1 MTGYTHEQLVE
12 ATERAL
18 QGERQTDLSRIYNVP
33 YRTLKLY
40 IKKMRDTGS
49 IVPKRRGPPPVL
61 PTQCEER
68 LQTWIKDMQTNGY
81 PIKRHDILVK
91 VAEICNV
98 LGIPELG
105 EVWYKC
111 FLERH
116 PLITQRQAQVIS
128 RVRNEVD
135 VNGIR
140 TLFYTMAKL
149 IIEERLDGH
158 RLYNMDKT
166 GFASR
171 KKSTKVLALKGSD
184 NMWAKMIAPSFHLT
198 IVAAASA
205 AGDVVPPLLIFPGRQ
220 LDRDVSAARDI
231 PNSAITTSDCGFIN
245 GFLFEKWLTMF
256 DRSIPVSV
264 KRPVVLV
271 FNGYKSHFSAPA
283 VMARA
288 LALRILLVCLPA
300 NGTHLV
306 QPLDVAVFG
315 PFKKVL
321 WQDIFNFMVTI
332 SKKNAVELASAA
344 WKKSPIGTNAVSGF
358 SACGLYP
365 P

>member
-12 ATERAL
+12 ATKRAL
-18 QGERQTDLSRIYNVP
+18 QGEQQTDLSRIYNVP
-33 YRTLKLY
+33 YRSLKLY
-40 IKKMRDTGS
+40 IKRMRDTGS

-68 LQTWIKDMQTNGY
+68 LQTWIKYMQTNGY
-81 PIKRHDILVK
+81 PIKRHDLLVK
-91 VAEICNV
+91 VAEICNAR
-98 LGIPELG
+98 GIPELAEG
-105 EVWYKC
+105 W
-111 FLERH
+111 FLKRH

-140 TLFYTMAKL
+140 TLFFALAKL

-166 GFASR
+166 
-171 KKSTKVLALKGSD
+171 VL
-184 NMWAKMIAPSFHLT
+184 
-198 IVAAASA
+198 
-205 AGDVVPPLLIFPGRQ
+205 
-220 LDRDVSAARDI
+220 
-231 PNSAITTSDCGFIN
+231 
-245 GFLFEKWLTMF
+245 
-256 DRSIPVSV
+256 PVMV
-264 KRPVVLV
+264 
-271 FNGYKSHFSAPA
+271 
-283 VMARA
+283 RA

-315 PFKKVL
+315 PFKKVFR
-321 WQDIFNFMVTI
+321 QDILNFMVAPGPFTI

-344 WKKSPIGTNAVSGF
+344 
-358 SACGLYP
+358 
-365 P
+365 

>member
-12 ATERAL
+12 ATEPAL
-18 QGERQTDLSRIYNVP
+18 QGERQADLSRIYNVP

-40 IKKMRDTGS
+40 ITKMTDTGS

-68 LQTWIKDMQTNGY
+68 LQTWIKYIQTNGY
-81 PIKRHDILVK
+81 PIKRHDLLVK
-91 VAEICNV
+91 VAEFCNAR
-98 LGIPELG
+98 GIPELAEG
-105 EVWYKC
+105 W
-111 FLERH
+111 FLKRH

-140 TLFYTMAKL
+140 TLFFAMAKL

-158 RLYNMDKT
+158 R
-166 GFASR
+166 FIPAS
-171 KKSTKVLALKGSD
+171 V
-184 NMWAKMIAPSFHLT
+184 
-198 IVAAASA
+198 
-205 AGDVVPPLLIFPGRQ
+205 Q
-220 LDRDVSAARDI
+220 L
-231 PNSAITTSDCGFIN
+231 
-245 GFLFEKWLTMF
+245 
-256 DRSIPVSV
+256 
-264 KRPVVLV
+264 PVVLV
-271 FNGYKSHFSAPA
+271 FDGYKSHFSALA
-283 VMARA
+283 VMVRA

-315 PFKKVL
+315 PFKKVFR
-321 WQDIFNFMVTI
+321 QDILNFMVAPGPFTI

-344 WKKSPIGTNAVSGF
+344 
-358 SACGLYP
+358 
-365 P
+365 

>member
-1 MTGYTHEQLVE
+1 MAGYTHEQLVE

-49 IVPKRRGPPPVL
+49 VVPKRRDPPPVL
-61 PTQCEER
+61 PTECEER
-68 LQTWIKDMQTNGY
+68 LQTWIKDMQINGY
-81 PIKRHDILVK
+81 PIKRHDLLVK

-105 EVWYKC
+105 EGWYKR

-158 RLYNMDKT
+158 RLYNMDET

-171 KKSTKVLALKGSD
+171 KKSCAQG
-184 NMWAKMIAPSFHLT
+184 I
-198 IVAAASA
+198 
-205 AGDVVPPLLIFPGRQ
+205 
-220 LDRDVSAARDI
+220 
-231 PNSAITTSDCGFIN
+231 
-245 GFLFEKWLTMF
+245 
-256 DRSIPVSV
+256 
-264 KRPVVLV
+264 
-271 FNGYKSHFSAPA
+271 
-283 VMARA
+283 
-288 LALRILLVCLPA
+288 
-300 NGTHLV
+300 
-306 QPLDVAVFG
+306 
-315 PFKKVL
+315 
-321 WQDIFNFMVTI
+321 
-332 SKKNAVELASAA
+332 
-344 WKKSPIGTNAVSGF
+344 
-358 SACGLYP
+358 
-365 P
+365 